1 MNETVINFDSKK
13 RSRIL
18 LFGIAMTIAALVFV
32 YYMVVIA
39 AVIKI
44 YYVLLF
50 LLLAGMSIY
59 MLVAGIRDKMDKD
72 KSGLVLN
79 EEGIV
84 FKGTPVARK
93 IGFIKWADVESLATG
108 KVYGSSFIFLKLSDP
123 KKYLQHISAQ
133 VQANIITQGVGITN
147 NELTIEFSEL
157 KSLIEQYYYQFQ
169 LRGNK
174 ND

>member
-1 MNETVINFDSKK
+1 MNETIINFDRKK
-13 RSRIL
+13 RGRIL
-18 LFGIAMTIAALVFV
+18 LFGIALTIVALAFV
-32 YYMVVIA
+32 YYMVAVA
-39 AVIKI
+39 ATIKI

-59 MLVAGIRDKMDKD
+59 MLVIGIGNMMDKD

-79 EEGIV
+79 EEGNV

-93 IGFIKWADVESLATG
+93 IGFIKWADIESLATE
-108 KVYGSSFIFLKLSDP
+108 KVYSSSFVFLKLSEP
-123 KKYLQHISAQ
+123 KKYLQNISIQ
-133 VQANIITQGVGITN
+133 VQTNIITQGVGITN

-157 KSLIEQYYYQFQ
+157 KNLIEQYYHQFQ

-174 ND
+174 